1 MVAVKAE
8 PEPQPEM
15 VTLETTLDCEDEKYS
30 GIGDL
35 KRLSEMLRNKLFYVE
50 ADYHYFRKSRDFP
63 LLKVKTQLLLDHPE
77 VFPEGYKPRRQKR
90 SPRGRRGGKLE
101 KQRAK
106 RLKYGDF
113 SEAISRSS
121 QTQSER
127 KVRNFEKHIYLV
139 FIFRSQTWW

>member
-1 MVAVKAE
+1 MESVMIAVKAE

-15 VTLETTLDCEDEKYS
+15 VTLETSLECEDEKYS

-50 ADYHYFRKSRDFP
+50 ADYHFFRKSRDFP
-63 LLKVKTQLLLDHPE
+63 ILKVKTQLLLDNPE

-113 SEAISRSS
+113 SEAVSS
-121 QTQSER
+121 ESSKSENAR
-127 KVRNFEKHIYLV
+127 KVEKIHSEKH
-139 FIFRSQTWW
+139 F